1 MTTSK
6 AAISKHPLH
15 PMIVPFPIAFL
26 VGTLATDITY
36 RATLNPLW
44 ADFSKWLLTAG
55 IVMGAVAAVVG
66 LIDFT
71 GIRRARSTI
80 GWAHMGGNVAVMLLS
95 IVSLA
100 MRWNDP
106 VGGIAAGGFALS
118 VIVAVMLV
126 GTGWL
131 GGELAYRHR
140 IGVVDEN
147 PARGHTL
154 HPAA

>member
-26 VGTLATDITY
+26 VGALATDITY
-36 RATLNPLW
+36 KSTLNPMW
-44 ADFSKWLLTAG
+44 ADFSKWLLLAG
-55 IVMGAVAAVVG
+55 IVMGAFAAVLG

-71 GIRRARSTI
+71 GIKRARSAT
-80 GWAHMGGNVAVMLLS
+80 GWVHMAGNVLVM
-95 IVSLA
+95 
-100 MRWNDP
+100 
-106 VGGIAAGGFALS
+106 ALS
-118 VIVAVMLV
+118 VISLMLRWNAPVDGLESGGFVLSIIVSLLLV

-140 IGVVDEN
+140 VGVVDE
-147 PARGHTL
+147 PERGQTL
-154 HPAA
+154 HPAE